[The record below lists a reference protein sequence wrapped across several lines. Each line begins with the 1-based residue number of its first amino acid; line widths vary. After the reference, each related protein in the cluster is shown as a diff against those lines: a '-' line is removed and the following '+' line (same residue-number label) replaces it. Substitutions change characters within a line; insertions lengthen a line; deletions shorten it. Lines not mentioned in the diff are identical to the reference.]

1 MRMAMVRQ
9 EGRLRAGAWRNSPE
23 VPISLSTLIFS
34 LSSPPPAPALDLFS
48 SLVPENLEL
57 QDVLSSGP
65 RN

>member
-23 VPISLSTLIFS
+23 VPISLSTLIFY
-34 LSSPPPAPALDLFS
+34 PPSPALDLFS

-57 QDVLSSGP
+57 QVMLGSGP
-65 RN
+65 RD